1 MRITCSCARGPGA
14 ADGSVNG
21 LSEGRTSRP
30 GEQGCSSECGA
41 PVPLGLAAFATA
53 KRRLRVVSPQAAQDC
68 TRFPGQLVHLVLVGG
83 TNGGSEPQP
92 QACRPKAILMSTSLG
107 SAASGPACADGDQQH
122 QDAQPGVR
130 PDRGRRRVVVHVDV
144 STQVRLVDQLA
155 DEALELP
162 AERAPSGKRRRDGRC
177 GRPGRRGW
185 IRRSGSARGNRAG
198 GRCDS
203 PQFVG
208 EGLAHPGR
216 ILRRWSSHPPRARAW
231 RR

>member
-1 MRITCSCARGPGA
+1 MR
-14 ADGSVNG
+14 
-21 LSEGRTSRP
+21 RP
-30 GEQGCSSECGA
+30 GPARPGCVRGRET
-41 PVPLGLAAFATA
+41 PTPPR
-53 KRRLRVVSPQAAQDC
+53 KP
-68 TRFPGQLVHLVLVGG
+68 
-83 TNGGSEPQP
+83 
-92 QACRPKAILMSTSLG
+92 
-107 SAASGPACADGDQQH
+107 ASGAGPYPFPRSAGPPRARRRDERWVRTPTAGVQAQSDLDVDLLGVSGVWTGLRSGDQQH

-185 IRRSGSARGNRAG
+185 IRRAGSARGNRAG